1 MNYSAWLWGIVNWL
15 SLPLVTALAGI
26 LASKKLHR
34 EFPFFWGL
42 LVATV
47 VVGVLRF
54 SAQFGPPLTYSYV
67 YWISGLA
74 IDALNLLAVYELF
87 GLRLF
92 TRFYKV
98 RFYRYLF
105 AAAAVVIILGGWFIA
120 MASANKT
127 KAFIVLDRVFDFVVV
142 ALLAFFLAL
151 MVLMGREFRR
161 YDFAIA
167 FGLVIANAGSLVASA
182 MWLRSNQ
189 EGIIGEVVPIA
200 FDLASLVWL
209 YCFWSKKPAVDQQ
222 TTAPLDTDMLLEARK
237 WEGALK
243 DWLNQEKQ

>member
-1 MNYSAWLWGIVNWL
+1 MNYSAWLWDIVNWL

-26 LASKKLHR
+26 LASRKLHR
-34 EFPFFWGL
+34 EFPFFWTL
-42 LVATV
+42 LVTTA

-54 SAQFGPPLTYSYV
+54 SAQFAPGSTYDYV
-67 YWISGLA
+67 YWISNLA

-92 TRFYKV
+92 TGFYKV

-105 AAAAVVIILGGWFIA
+105 AAVAVVIILGGGFIA
-120 MASANKT
+120 MASANKY
-127 KAFIVLDRVFDFVVV
+127 KAFIVQDRVFDFLVV

-167 FGLVIANAGSLVASA
+167 FGLV
-182 MWLRSNQ
+182 
-189 EGIIGEVVPIA
+189 
-200 FDLASLVWL
+200 
-209 YCFWSKKPAVDQQ
+209 
-222 TTAPLDTDMLLEARK
+222 
-237 WEGALK
+237 
-243 DWLNQEKQ
+243 